1 MTDDTQP
8 SLLEGKY
15 RAAALALAD
24 LAEDDQPDTDF
35 FHPWGRGGR
44 LWQAGRYALI
54 ALRRRADRG
63 VDDLNEDERVALDN
77 YANYEQDIRTL
88 EAETYLS
95 HAHFHALKALR
106 AEYGLDL
113 EWVGNR

>member
-1 MTDDTQP
+1 MTDDTHP
-8 SLLEGKY
+8 GVLEGKY
-15 RAAALALAD
+15 RVAALALAD
-24 LAEDDQPDTDF
+24 LAEDDQPESEF

-54 ALRRRADRG
+54 ALRRKIDRG
-63 VDDLNEDERVALDN
+63 VDDLNEDEQAAIDS
-77 YANYEQDIRTL
+77 YAKYSEDIRTL

-106 AEYGLDL
+106 AEYGLTL